1 LKIAIIQDE
10 LVRKGGAEQVVL
22 SFQKAFPQA
31 PIYTLSYNPES
42 TYPEFKNSQITTSWF
57 GKLFKDDINLK
68 RFFYP
73 LGVMAMKS
81 LSLEGFDVVLL
92 STTHCAKYVKVNK
105 NVLVITYCHTPF
117 RLVWRPESYQEVA
130 NANWL
135 KKMAYDFVINHLRKI
150 DRNSAKR
157 TDFFITNSR
166 EVIPRIMDAYHPE
179 NEIKVINPSVK
190 VENFYVS
197 DAVSDYYLVVSRF
210 EPYKKVDLIIN
221 TFNILNDK
229 KLIIVGKGSMESE
242 LKKNAGGNISFVNGL
257 NLDELAKMYANC
269 KALIFPQ
276 HEDYGITPL
285 EANASGRPVIAYGKG
300 GVLDTMIQF
309 EGDASKAT
317 ALFFEEQTV
326 DSIIEAINLFETLNF
341 DPKFIRSHAEKF
353 ADHVFI
359 EKIRSFVLEKYND
372 WL

>member
-1 LKIAIIQDE
+1 
-10 LVRKGGAEQVVL
+10 
-22 SFQKAFPQA
+22 
-31 PIYTLSYNPES
+31 
-42 TYPEFKNSQITTSWF
+42 
-57 GKLFKDDINLK
+57 
-68 RFFYP
+68 
-73 LGVMAMKS
+73 
-81 LSLEGFDVVLL
+81 
-92 STTHCAKYVKVNK
+92 
-105 NVLVITYCHTPF
+105 
-117 RLVWRPESYQEVA
+117 
-130 NANWL
+130 
-135 KKMAYDFVINHLRKI
+135 
-150 DRNSAKR
+150 
-157 TDFFITNSR
+157 
-166 EVIPRIMDAYHPE
+166 MDAYHQE

-210 EPYKKVDLIIN
+210 ENYKKVDLIIN